1 MPVFAVDPVLGHA
14 SAAALALVF
23 IVGAW
28 HKLADLDTFRLAV
41 ERYRL
46 LAPSAARGAALALP
60 MAEALAGLMLL
71 LPASRTAGAAL
82 AAVVLGLVSTAVAVN
97 LLRGHRDIDC
107 GCGTPGTGQRL
118 SWALVARNA
127 ALLAACVVAAA
138 PEQARELVW
147 LDAFTAVFAALALWT
162 LYAAANELLAD
173 SQRLSSSRTQP

>member
-1 MPVFAVDPVLGHA
+1 MQLFAVDPVLGHA

-28 HKLADLDTFRLAV
+28 HKLADLDAFRIAV

-46 LAPSAARGAALALP
+46 LPPSAASVAALALP
-60 MAEALAGLMLL
+60 AAEAIAGLMLL
-71 LPASRTAGAAL
+71 LPAARTAGAAR
-82 AAVVLGLVSTAVAVN
+82 AAVVLVMASAAVAVN
-97 LLRGHRDIDC
+97 LLRGRRDIDC

-118 SWALVARNA
+118 SWALVGRNA

-162 LYAAANELLAD
+162 LYAAANQLLAD
-173 SQRLSSSRTQP
+173 SQRLSSSRMQP